1 MKKRE
6 LEESLRRA
14 VQREAPGCPALYP
27 RRGGGS
33 KEDTIDGK
41 PRKGEKNAPPP
52 GVGGYGHR
60 RRSGAG
66 GGQPVGLCPAWQGGT
81 IATIDVNP
89 SVELRIGRKEK
100 VTGVTALNADAQ
112 GLLDGM
118 DLKGTDLNV
127 AINALIGSMVRCGY
141 ISELKN
147 SVLVS
152 VEDSN
157 AARGQKLQEE
167 ITADITQALEQS
179 AIEAAVLSQTLD
191 MDQTLQQMAEQ
202 YAISVGKAKI
212 ITKIL
217 AKDPT
222 LTAQALA
229 GLPINDLSLILLS
242 KEPEADGVA
251 SSGQVSDKKYIGEEK
266 AREIALAK
274 VPGGRVVKAEYD
286 MEDGRIVYE
295 VEVLLNGVEH
305 DFDID
310 ALTGDV
316 LKWDQELDED
326 DDKNNGQQGTVTTP
340 TTAVIGLD
348 RAKEIAQGPPARR
361 QGHRAGAG

>member
-1 MKKRE
+1 MNRKMKKRE

-14 VQREAPGCPALYP
+14 VQREAPDVLPSILAAVEDQRRIRLMENPVKEKKMRRPLVWAVMATAAALVLVA
-27 RRGGGS
+27 GS
-33 KEDTIDGK
+33 LL
-41 PRKGEKNAPPP
+41 
-52 GVGGYGHR
+52 GYALLGR
-60 RRSGAG
+60 VES
-66 GGQPVGLCPAWQGGT
+66 

-191 MDQTLQQMAEQ
+191 MDQTLQQ
-202 YAISVGKAKI
+202 IC
-212 ITKIL
+212 
-217 AKDPT
+217 
-222 LTAQALA
+222 
-229 GLPINDLSLILLS
+229 LLYTS
-242 KEPEADGVA
+242 PSPRDC
-251 SSGQVSDKKYIGEEK
+251 S
-266 AREIALAK
+266 
-274 VPGGRVVKAEYD
+274 
-286 MEDGRIVYE
+286 
-295 VEVLLNGVEH
+295 
-305 DFDID
+305 
-310 ALTGDV
+310 
-316 LKWDQELDED
+316 
-326 DDKNNGQQGTVTTP
+326 
-340 TTAVIGLD
+340 
-348 RAKEIAQGPPARR
+348 
-361 QGHRAGAG
+361 

>member
-1 MKKRE
+1 M
-6 LEESLRRA
+6 
-14 VQREAPGCPALYP
+14 
-27 RRGGGS
+27 
-33 KEDTIDGK
+33 
-41 PRKGEKNAPPP
+41 
-52 GVGGYGHR
+52 GGYGHR

-66 GGQPVGLCPAWQGGT
+66 GGSLLGYALLGRVES

-191 MDQTLQQMAEQ
+191 MDQTLRRWR
-202 YAISVGKAKI
+202 S
-212 ITKIL
+212 
-217 AKDPT
+217 
-222 LTAQALA
+222 
-229 GLPINDLSLILLS
+229 N
-242 KEPEADGVA
+242 
-251 SSGQVSDKKYIGEEK
+251 
-266 AREIALAK
+266 
-274 VPGGRVVKAEYD
+274 
-286 MEDGRIVYE
+286 
-295 VEVLLNGVEH
+295 
-305 DFDID
+305 
-310 ALTGDV
+310 
-316 LKWDQELDED
+316 
-326 DDKNNGQQGTVTTP
+326 TP
-340 TTAVIGLD
+340 S
-348 RAKEIAQGPPARR
+348 PWARR
-361 QGHRAGAG
+361 RSLRKSWQRIPP